1 MKTKWLLFFIFLAG
15 FGFSQNYDPL
25 INPSKI
31 WTDLILSACGHQG
44 ESYRYKIGDSVM
56 INDLH
61 YLELLRC
68 ADSIDAEW
76 TANGYIR
83 ETEDSLVFYRGSM
96 ETAEKQIY
104 DFSLNKGD
112 TVFFIPSQW
121 QSYVVDS
128 VYFKNFAGINRKH
141 LLLNSYNIKDSVEYP
156 QDLWIEGIGSVYGLL
171 STPYLGWVGVYR
183 FLLCFEQDGQLLYHF
198 NQLPY
203 GLTIADC
210 FFTGIEDSPKFGK
223 LNLFPN
229 PVGHNMEVE
238 LKGYSRF
245 PCEIEIYNSLGQVCK
260 KICLQGPQ
268 SKINLHGLDPGL
280 YTCRVVSEKNLPQ
293 LKLIVQ

>member
-1 MKTKWLLFFIFLAG
+1 MKTKWLLFFIFLTG

-25 INPSKI
+25 INPLKI
-31 WTDLILSACGHQG
+31 WTDLTLSSAGPYG
-44 ESYRYKIGDSVM
+44 DSYRYKIGDSVT
-56 INDLH
+56 ISDRN
-61 YLELLRC
+61 YVELLRC
-68 ADSIDAEW
+68 ADSTDNEW
-76 TANGYIR
+76 IANGYIR

-96 ETAEKQIY
+96 EIAESQIY

-128 VYFKNFAGINRKH
+128 TYFQNFAGKTRKFLH
-141 LLLNSYNIKDSVEYP
+141 IAPVYQKDSIDYGE
-156 QDLWIEGIGSVYGLL
+156 DIWIEGIGSVYGLL
-171 STPYLGWVGVYR
+171 STPYLGLVGAY
-183 FLLCFEQDGQLLYHF
+183 FYLLCFEQDGQLLYHF
-198 NQLPY
+198 NHLPF
-203 GLTIADC
+203 GLEVPDC

-223 LNLFPN
+223 PNLFPN

-260 KICLQGPQ
+260 KICLQDPQ
-268 SKINLHGLDPGL
+268 SKINLHGLEPGL
-280 YTCRVVSEKNLPQ
+280 YTCRVVSEKNLPP
-293 LKLIVQ
+293 LKLIIQ